1 MSPVQRRALSTRAR
15 LLEAGRVA
23 FSQHGHDGANLTT
36 DILEPAGV
44 SVGSFY
50 HQFPDK
56 TELLIAILD
65 EAAIQR
71 KASVLFRGQEDGKRP
86 SFETDVALAIE
97 RLFVS
102 MDDEA
107 HVWRIQVR
115 ERINPDSRIRQ
126 RILDG
131 RRAWQQEVARFLA
144 HHNRRDDDALA
155 HAVEMIIIFCI
166 GLVGAYLDMPPDVRS
181 ARRLTLPPLVSEFLC
196 SGVRPLLGIPAPR
209 KRGQS
214 AARRND
220 VVLPGRHFQR
230 ERRKA

>member
-1 MSPVQRRALSTRAR
+1 MSPVQRRALGTRAR
-15 LLEAGRVA
+15 LLEAGRAA
-23 FSQHGHDGANLTT
+23 FSQYGHDGANLTT

-50 HQFPDK
+50 HQFADK

-86 SFETDVALAIE
+86 AFEADVADAIE

-102 MDDEA
+102 LDDEA

-115 ERINPDSRIRQ
+115 ERINPDPRIRQ

-131 RRAWQQEVARFLA
+131 RHAWQQEVARFLA
-144 HHNRRDDDALA
+144 RHNRCDDDALA
-155 HAVEMIIIFCI
+155 QAVEMIIIFCI
-166 GLVGAYLDMPPDVRS
+166 GLVAAYLDLPLEVRS
-181 ARRLTLPPLVSEFLC
+181 ARRPTLPPQVSEFLC
-196 SGVRPLLGIPAPR
+196 NGVRPVLGISPPR
-209 KRGQS
+209 KSGQS
-214 AARRND
+214 ALGDA
-220 VVLPGRHFQR
+220 
-230 ERRKA
+230 K